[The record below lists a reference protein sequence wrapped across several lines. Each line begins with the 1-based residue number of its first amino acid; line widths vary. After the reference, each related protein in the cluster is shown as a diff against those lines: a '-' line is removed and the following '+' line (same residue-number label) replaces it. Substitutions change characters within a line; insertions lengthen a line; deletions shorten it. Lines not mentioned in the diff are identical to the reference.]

1 MSLFLTSCGY
11 DYYQYGYLCTTNKI
25 AMSINP
31 KNLAA
36 TITSFIESTN
46 EVTKKDNALPWEFIE
61 EYNISNRL
69 KTITIEDL
77 FMLDE
82 FMQTD
87 FYSHIRV
94 GIEEDLSCIPKM
106 INFLGNSKIIHSKN
120 TKYDG
125 LNLYTTEMEYLRS
138 IIHMSGTL
146 CDMFRIIIKSQSRKV
161 KDNEQ
166 PVIMQDEM
174 YDLVGASNYMAYK
187 LINNPVEYFEWR
199 DNVTA
204 KIA

>member
-1 MSLFLTSCGY
+1 
-11 DYYQYGYLCTTNKI
+11 
-25 AMSINP
+25 MSINP

-46 EVTKKDNALPWEFIE
+46 EGTEKDNAET
-61 EYNISNRL
+61 YISNTI

-77 FMLDE
+77 VMIDE

-87 FYSHIRV
+87 FYNQIRV
-94 GIEEDLSCIPKM
+94 GINQDLYHIPKM
-106 INFLGNSKIIHSKN
+106 INFLGDSKIIHSKN

-138 IIHMSGTL
+138 IIHMSETL
-146 CDMFRIIIKSQSRKV
+146 CDMFRIIIKSQSMKEEE
-161 KDNEQ
+161 NEQ
-166 PVIMQDEM
+166 SVIMQDEI
-174 YDLVGASNYMAYK
+174 YDLVGASSYMAYK
-187 LINNPVEYFEWR
+187 LMNNPVEYFEWR